1 MPLLNRLGST
11 LYRPAGAKLL
21 MSIYQ
26 DDVRYRRTMAPLL
39 HLAIT
44 SGVGQ
49 WGVPPEGAAPPWFGA
64 WATPASTGLTSRGEV
79 VPQAE

>member
-1 MPLLNRLGST
+1 MSPLNRLGSAS
-11 LYRPAGAKLL
+11 YRPTEAELL

-26 DDVRYRRTMAPLL
+26 DDVRCRRAMAPLL

-44 SGVGQ
+44 AGVGR
-49 WGVPPEGAAPPWFGA
+49 WGVPPGGAAPPWFGA
-64 WATPASTGLTSRGEV
+64 RAAPASTGLTSRGEV